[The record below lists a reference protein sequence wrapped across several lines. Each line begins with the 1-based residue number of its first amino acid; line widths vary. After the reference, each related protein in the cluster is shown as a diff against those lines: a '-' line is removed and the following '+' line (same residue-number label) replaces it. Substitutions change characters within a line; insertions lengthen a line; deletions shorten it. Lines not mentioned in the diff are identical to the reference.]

1 MGFSLTKNFAI
12 LCFFPYVPS
21 FRYEYKFIKKSKIGL
36 GKPEKKVLSQ
46 CAIAGPLGLTTLN
59 GSRIF
64 KKKFLS

>member
-36 GKPEKKVLSQ
+36 GKPEKKFFPNVQLP
-46 CAIAGPLGLTTLN
+46 GH
-59 GSRIF
+59 
-64 KKKFLS
+64 